1 MVIYE
6 EPSEFSPKFGA
17 KSLSPKFSLAPQ
29 QNNQVTNENHNNNNT
44 SLGKPLNQKSTLSK
58 INISF
63 MGENSST
70 LNLH

>member
-44 SLGKPLNQKSTLSK
+44 SLGKP
-58 INISF
+58 IN
-63 MGENSST
+63 
-70 LNLH
+70 